1 MILAKFDTLTRHIL
15 PNALVVFVN
24 YIFVYRSR
32 SDELTLN
39 AGLIVNIINKYEDG
53 WWRIESEG
61 NYGLYPSNYL
71 EEINNVSVFD
81 F

>member
-1 MILAKFDTLTRHIL
+1 M
-15 PNALVVFVN
+15 VFL
-24 YIFVYRSR
+24 ISR

-39 AGLIVNIINKYEDG
+39 AGLIVNVINKFEDG

-71 EEINNVSVFD
+71 EEINNVIQTNNGILFVPFG